1 MSTRKR
7 FVIAAAAATASLAL
21 GGLGFAVAQD
31 ARATRN
37 DAAAPDDAAT
47 DVERRANLSGP
58 EQLAEAQRIET
69 RTAQIQQRVGQMLDQ
84 ARRERDVMKITCLN
98 DKLTQIRAN
107 GRSIAERHGYL
118 REAERERNVDRR
130 NHEFAVLSVLS
141 TKQNTLEQE
150 ANQCIGQ
157 DLFDTG
163 ATRVTTSVDPN
174 NPDEDPTVVPEF
186 PPYVVPY
193 IPPPAS
199 PTT

>member
-1 MSTRKR
+1 VTTRKR
-7 FVIAAAAATASLAL
+7 ILIAATATASLAL

-37 DAAAPDDAAT
+37 AADSEDAAA

-58 EQLAEAQRIET
+58 EQLAEAERIQA
-69 RTAQIQQRVGQMLDQ
+69 RSAQIQERVAQMLDQ
-84 ARRERDVMKITCLN
+84 ARRDRDIMKITCLN
-98 DKLTQIRAN
+98 DKLVQIRAN
-107 GRSIAERHGYL
+107 GRSIAERRANL
-118 REAERERNVDRR
+118 READRARDSDRR
-130 NHEFAVLSVLS
+130 NHEFTVLTVLS

-163 ATRVTTSVDPN
+163 ATNVSTFVDPN
-174 NPDEDPTVVPEF
+174 TPDEDPTVVPEF
-186 PPYVVPY
+186 PQYPIPY